1 MTTDILRFKYL
12 NHRGSTGM
20 REVLFESI
28 QYIRE
33 PGYGYGPG
41 WFISGYDLHRKARRS
56 FALANIVFDDPP
68 QAIHTLMDRT
78 YPKAELIFVFG
89 SNLAGIHGA
98 GAAKFALERKG
109 AKYRQGEG
117 LQGSSYAIPTKD
129 RSLRT
134 LKLHDIREHVK
145 DFMDFARTMNHLQ
158 FQVTRVGC
166 GLAGIAD
173 HDMAEMFLTAP
184 PNCLFDEAWKS
195 FFEDKGKEARYWG
208 TF

>member
-1 MTTDILRFKYL
+1 MTMDILIFKYL
-12 NHRGSTGM
+12 NHRGSTDM
-20 REVLFESI
+20 REVLFESV

-33 PGYGYGPG
+33 PGYGYEPG

-56 FALANIVFDDPP
+56 FALANIIFDDPP

-89 SNLAGIHGA
+89 SNLAGRHGA

-109 AKYRQGEG
+109 AKYGQGIG
-117 LQGSSYAIPTKD
+117 LQGNSYAIPTKN
-129 RSLRT
+129 RQIRT
-134 LKLHDIREHVK
+134 LEPHVIKEHVE
-145 DFMDFARTMNHLQ
+145 DFISLASTMNMLQ

-166 GLAGIAD
+166 GLAGLSD
-173 HDMAEMFLTAP
+173 HDMAGMFLTAP
-184 PNCLFDEAWKS
+184 LNCLFDEAWKP